1 MDSIVETLAG
11 KKTYIIVGISVLAIL
26 AEKVAGIDIPG
37 FEVGED
43 WLGNLLTMLG
53 LGTLRAGVAKA

>member
-1 MDSIVETLAG
+1 MEFLQG
-11 KKTYIIVGISVLAIL
+11 KKTYIIVAVSVLAIV
-26 AEKVAGIDIPG
+26 AEKFLGIDIPG

-43 WLGNLLTMLG
+43 WLGGLLTMLG